1 MPTPNDFSDY
11 QFNSPDK
18 STERQN
24 SQLGTAGEY
33 GQAGPQ
39 SPLNGDVPAGEYPNL
54 LGGGESREFSSDK
67 ASTPQQMA
75 EEANGSA
82 FYDTQHFFMTNPYLP
97 GSRICHSLDEGPLK
111 PAHDAAP
118 GTGDGKTGPA

>member
-11 QFNSPDK
+11 QFGSQDNSA
-18 STERQN
+18 ERGEGKQGR
-24 SQLGTAGEY
+24 SGEY
-33 GQAGPQ
+33 GQAGPVA
-39 SPLNGDVPAGEYPNL
+39 PLNGDVPAGEYPNL
-54 LGGGESREFSSDK
+54 LGGGESLEFSSDK

-75 EEANGSA
+75 EQADGSA
-82 FYDTQHFFMTNPYLP
+82 FYDTQHFFMTSPYLP
-97 GSRICHSLDEGPLK
+97 GSRICHALDEGPLK